1 MEKRKCAYLGPP
13 GTFSELA
20 VSNYCIGTDE
30 EIIPYDSIRELVEA
44 VNDEE
49 VDIALLPLENSLE
62 GSVNISLDLLFE
74 NEKIKILRELIL
86 PIEHY
91 LLTAEDK
98 SMDEIEVV
106 YSHPQAIAQS
116 EKFLSSQLSRAKY
129 ISTES
134 TAAAAKKV
142 AERKKGA
149 AIGSFRLA
157 EIYNLKILA
166 SNLEGE
172 LPNSTRFVIIG
183 KEENRNILFFKNNV
197 QVDSQKRKFKTSI
210 ICTPKKNEA
219 GVLYEILGEFAR
231 KKIDLTRI
239 ESRPT
244 RKKLG
249 EYMFYI
255 DLAGKKEDENLMY
268 SLQKVRERSGYFR
281 LLGSYEVQKITTQK
295 EQKAKKVEVL

>member
-1 MEKRKCAYLGPP
+1 MKKKCAYLGPP

-20 VSNYCIGTDE
+20 VINYCTGEDE

-44 VNDEE
+44 VNSNE

-74 NEKIKILRELIL
+74 NEEVEILKELVL
-86 PIEHY
+86 PIEHF
-91 LLTAEDK
+91 LLTPEKK
-98 SMDEIEVV
+98 SITEIKTV

-116 EKFLSSQLSRAKY
+116 EKFLSSKMPQAKLV
-129 ISTES
+129 STES

-142 AERKKGA
+142 AEDKKGA

-157 EIYNLKILA
+157 EIYDLEITA

-183 KEENRNILFFKNNV
+183 RRKKFVSSQNNT
-197 QVDSQKRKFKTSI
+197 DAGQKKRYKTSI
-210 ICTPKKNEA
+210 ICTPKKNRA
-219 GVLYEILGEFAR
+219 GVLHDILGEFAR
-231 KKIDLTRI
+231 REIDLSRI

-255 DLAGKKEDENLMY
+255 DLAGKLEDENLKK
-268 SLQKVRERSGYFR
+268 SLKEVEKKSGYFR
-281 LLGSYEVQKITTQK
+281 ILGSYQVVKLLSQK
-295 EQKAKKVEVL
+295 EKKLKKTEVLQ

>member
-1 MEKRKCAYLGPP
+1 MNKKCAYLGPS

-20 VSNYCIGTDE
+20 VINYCTGEDE

-44 VNDEE
+44 VNNNG

-74 NEKIKILRELIL
+74 NEEVEILKELVL
-86 PIEHY
+86 PIEHF
-91 LLTAEDK
+91 LLTSEKKNIKDVK
-98 SMDEIEVV
+98 TV

-116 EKFLSSQLSRAKY
+116 EKFLSSKMPQAKL

-134 TAAAAKKV
+134 TAAAAKKD
-142 AERKKGA
+142 AEDKKGA
-149 AIGSFRLA
+149 AIGSYRLA
-157 EIYNLKILA
+157 EIYGLEIAA
-166 SNLEGE
+166 SNLEGK

-183 KEENRNILFFKNNV
+183 KDKKIEPSTEDDAGNREK
-197 QVDSQKRKFKTSI
+197 QYKTSI
-210 ICTPKKNEA
+210 ICTPKKNRA
-219 GVLYEILGEFAR
+219 GVLHDILGSFAR
-231 KKIDLTRI
+231 RGIDLSRI

-255 DLAGKKEDENLMY
+255 DLAGKSGNENLKE
-268 SLQKVRERSGYFR
+268 SLEEVEKKSGYFR
-281 LLGSYEVQKITTQK
+281 ILGSYQVVKLLSQK
-295 EQKAKKVEVL
+295 EKKLEKDEVM